1 MRKRVRSVLQPYG
14 VAAGAAALALILT
27 WQITPLREE
36 APYPLFLAAVA
47 LSAWYGG
54 LGPALCGTALSALAA
69 AYFVL
74 PPWPSLSINLAEA
87 IGLGAYVL
95 VAALISSLHAMRQ
108 RAEALQRQQQEW
120 FEVTLSSIGDAVI
133 TTDAQG
139 RVSFM
144 NAVAQSLTGWPE
156 SQAVGR
162 DLTEVFRIIDEHTRQ
177 AVESLVA
184 KVIREGTVV
193 GLANHTL
200 LIAKNGLEK
209 PIDDSG
215 APIRDR
221 QGHLMGVVLVFR
233 DVSERRQAEES
244 LQQAKSDLEHKVAER
259 TTELAHA
266 IGILRAEIAERM
278 RAEAVVRESEERYRQ
293 MFERNR
299 AVKLLIDPESGAIV
313 DANAAAVEFY
323 GYRLDDLKRLKITD
337 LNILPAARV
346 AAEMARAMAEQR
358 TYFVFRHRRS
368 SGDVRDV
375 EVHSGP
381 IDIQGRRLLYSI
393 VHDIT
398 EQRQAEKALQQAKDD
413 LERKVAER
421 TQELQT
427 INAQLEA
434 SLHEKEVLLKEIHHR
449 VKNNLQVI
457 CSLLSLQSDE
467 LQDPYTRQQ
476 FEDSQHRIRSMALVH
491 ETLYQTMDLARID
504 FAHYVRTLTTQLIG
518 AYDTLAG
525 RVTLT
530 TQLDEILL
538 EIDQAIPCGLLL
550 NELVTNCLKHAFPDG
565 RAGEIHIELHADAHA
580 QVTLRVSDTGIGL
593 PQAVDF
599 HNPRSLGLQLITTLT
614 EQLEGAITVKRGGG
628 TTIEVIFPARTPELG
643 G

>member
-1 MRKRVRSVLQPYG
+1 
-14 VAAGAAALALILT
+14 
-27 WQITPLREE
+27 
-36 APYPLFLAAVA
+36 
-47 LSAWYGG
+47 
-54 LGPALCGTALSALAA
+54 
-69 AYFVL
+69 
-74 PPWPSLSINLAEA
+74 
-87 IGLGAYVL
+87 
-95 VAALISSLHAMRQ
+95 
-108 RAEALQRQQQEW
+108 
-120 FEVTLSSIGDAVI
+120 
-133 TTDAQG
+133 
-139 RVSFM
+139 
-144 NAVAQSLTGWPE
+144 
-156 SQAVGR
+156 
-162 DLTEVFRIIDEHTRQ
+162 
-177 AVESLVA
+177 
-184 KVIREGTVV
+184 
-193 GLANHTL
+193 
-200 LIAKNGLEK
+200 
-209 PIDDSG
+209 
-215 APIRDR
+215 
-221 QGHLMGVVLVFR
+221 
-233 DVSERRQAEES
+233 
-244 LQQAKSDLEHKVAER
+244 LQQAKTDLEHKVVER
-259 TTELAHA
+259 TAELAHA
-266 IGILRAEIAERM
+266 IDTLRAEIAERM
-278 RAEAVVRESEERYRQ
+278 RAEVVVRESEERYRQ

-299 AVKLLIDPESGAIV
+299 AVKLLIDPDSGAIV
-313 DANAAAVEFY
+313 DANPAAVEFY
-323 GYRLDDLKRLKITD
+323 GYRLDELKRLKITD
-337 LNILPAARV
+337 LNTLPAAHV

-358 TYFVFRHRRS
+358 AYFLFRHRRS
-368 SGDVRDV
+368 SGNVRDV
-375 EVHSGP
+375 EVHSSP

-398 EQRQAEKALQQAKDD
+398 EQRQAEEALQQAKDD

-421 TQELQT
+421 THELQT

-504 FAHYVRTLTTQLIG
+504 FAHYVRTLTSQLIG

-530 TQLDEILL
+530 TQLDELLL

-565 RAGEIHIELHADAHA
+565 RAGEIRIELHADAHA
-580 QVTLRVSDTGIGL
+580 RVTLRVSDTGVGL

-614 EQLEGAITVKRGGG
+614 EQLEGAITVKRGSG
-628 TTIEVIFPARTPELG
+628 TIIEVTFSTRTSELG

>member
-1 MRKRVRSVLQPYG
+1 MRKRVRSVLLSYG

-27 WQITPLREE
+27 WQITPLREQ

-54 LGPALCGTALSALAA
+54 LGPALCSTALSALAA
-69 AYFVL
+69 TYFVL

-144 NAVAQSLTGWPE
+144 NPVAESLTGWPE
-156 SQAVGR
+156 RQAVGR

-177 AVESLVA
+177 AVESPVA
-184 KVIREGTVV
+184 KVIRAATVV

-221 QGHLMGVVLVFR
+221 QGHLLGVVLVFR
-233 DVSERRQAEES
+233 DVSERRHAEES
-244 LQQAKSDLEHKVAER
+244 LQQAKTDLERKVAER

-358 TYFVFRHRRS
+358 TYFLFRHRRS

-398 EQRQAEKALQQAKDD
+398 EQRQAEEALQQAKDD

-525 RVTLT
+525 RVMLT

-580 QVTLRVSDTGIGL
+580 RVTLRVSDTGIGL

-628 TTIEVIFPARTPELG
+628 TTIEVIFPARTPELEG
-643 G
+643 